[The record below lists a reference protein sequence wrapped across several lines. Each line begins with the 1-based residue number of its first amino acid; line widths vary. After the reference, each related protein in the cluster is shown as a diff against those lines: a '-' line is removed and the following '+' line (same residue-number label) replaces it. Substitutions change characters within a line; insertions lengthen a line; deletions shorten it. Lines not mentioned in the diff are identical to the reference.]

1 MRHHVVDGVEPVR
14 DVVELEVARE
24 GRLPGEQHRGAVDQ
38 QDADGSKQR
47 PERKPPPARRKM
59 SPATAPRATTVT
71 AAGAVAVKAV
81 RVPAT
86 TSAAASPSGRSRA
99 SFTRAPAA
107 RSTITPQPRR
117 SPPAR
122 AGTEP
127 RRGSATTGPA
137 YTSRTTTFARR
148 SARTCN
154 PGAAPSRRPPTRV
167 VEHHSVYSTNARA
180 PSLGDLPAH
189 RVGACCER
197 LRPCPTEKAASTS
210 ASTSTPNQP
219 STPTAS
225 QGTGSTGAQHTTS
238 KAREQ
243 TAAQATP
250 KHQELSAE
258 AKRHLAEVKER
269 IKQQVAKRVAE
280 ARRELEKKP
289 LEAAANTVPL
299 KKQYSVREQF
309 KFVTLCKAAKGSH
322 LDCECV
328 LVNKKLLM
336 SKRASRSLNCWPSN
350 TRCSRS
356 YHSKK
361 QFTVYPFPAA
371 GRDASGCHAASDGP
385 SKNA

>member
-1 MRHHVVDGVEPVR
+1 MLEPP
-14 DVVELEVARE
+14 
-24 GRLPGEQHRGAVDQ
+24 RLAICLLI
-38 QDADGSKQR
+38 AL
-47 PERKPPPARRKM
+47 AL
-59 SPATAPRATTVT
+59 
-71 AAGAVAVKAV
+71 
-81 RVPAT
+81 
-86 TSAAASPSGRSRA
+86 AASGC
-99 SFTRAPAA
+99 
-107 RSTITPQPRR
+107 
-117 SPPAR
+117 
-122 AGTEP
+122 
-127 RRGSATTGPA
+127 GS
-137 YTSRTTTFARR
+137 
-148 SARTCN
+148 
-154 PGAAPSRRPPTRV
+154 
-167 VEHHSVYSTNARA
+167 
-180 PSLGDLPAH
+180 
-189 RVGACCER
+189 
-197 LRPCPTEKAASTS
+197 TEKAASTS

-328 LVNKKLLM
+328 LVKQELLNVETGE
-336 SKRASRSLNCWPSN
+336 SLAELLALEYALQQVVSLQEAV
-350 TRCSRS
+350 
-356 YHSKK
+356 HG
-361 QFTVYPFPAA
+361 VPFP
-371 GRDASGCHAASDGP
+371 GGGTRRVRLPRRIRRTVEECVSTR
-385 SKNA
+385 K